1 MRLGIALIL
10 AAMFGPLVVAPA
22 RGATVEYSLTISRQ
36 AVTLDGVTAD
46 AMTINGGIPGPVL
59 TFNEGDHARIH
70 VRNEMSV
77 PTSIHW
83 HGILLPPGMDGVP
96 NISFPAIAP
105 GTTFTYEFD
114 IRQKGTYWY
123 HSHSALQEQRGVYG
137 AIVIHPRQ
145 QQHRYESVVLFSDW
159 THEDPHAVL
168 RTLKRGSEWYAVAKG
183 KGQSLF
189 GAARVGRLGDFFTR
203 ELQRMPPM
211 DIADVAYDRFLAN
224 GQPATLIPEAAGHR
238 YRLRLVNGSA
248 TSFFYVESATGT
260 MTIVAA
266 DGQDVQPVSVARLL
280 IGVAETYDVLVDVPQ
295 LGAYE
300 LRATAHDGSAYAS
313 VWLGRGEHHAATAV
327 ADPDVYRAMGGLS
340 FAKIFAWTPSGS
352 MGMPDRAVLRGAFDA
367 PGMAGMAGMGEMD
380 TMSAMGMSQNRTG
393 MDADATMS
401 ANEMKKGPMEMPAMA
416 MLSATK
422 DHAQPASAAGR
433 IGNRFAGNY
442 YPMAADVSSAATLAV
457 DGMSAQRPAP
467 PYKKLQAPQ
476 STAFAIDRPHRDIR
490 LTLDGDMQR
499 YVWLLNNRPLSAGDD
514 IRIRQGEVVRFMMVN
529 RTMMYHPM
537 HLHGHFFRVINGQG
551 DRSPLKHTVIVEP
564 MSTTVIE
571 FDANEVGDWFFHCHL
586 LYHMESGMARMVHYE
601 NFALPENLQ
610 GLRQRLYH
618 DPWYAWADVD
628 VLSQMTEG
636 NLTLTNTFN
645 TLTADWEVGWGK
657 EGETEWEGEV
667 LYRRYINRFLSLLA
681 GANLSGYNDTLDKT
695 RGVAGAEYLL
705 PMNLTTR
712 LWLDSDGGGRVL
724 FDKELELTPRLSAFG
739 EAEYDSREKWS
750 GQTGLSYLV
759 TKALSAKVQW
769 HSDHGW
775 GGGVQMRF

>member
-22 RGATVEYSLTISRQ
+22 RGATVEYPLTISRQ
-36 AVTLDGVTAD
+36 TVTLDGVTAD
-46 AMTINGGIPGPVL
+46 AMTVNGGIPGPVL

-401 ANEMKKGPMEMPAMA
+401 AKEMKKGPMEMPAMA

>member
-46 AMTINGGIPGPVL
+46 AMTVNGGIPGPVL

-313 VWLGRGEHHAATAV
+313 VWLGRGEHHAAAAV

-380 TMSAMGMSQNRTG
+380 TMPAMGMSQNRTG

-457 DGMSAQRPAP
+457 DGISAQRPAP

-657 EGETEWEGEV
+657 VGETEWEGEV

>member
-46 AMTINGGIPGPVL
+46 AMTVNGGIPGPVL

-123 HSHSALQEQRGVYG
+123 HSHSALQDQRGVYG

-313 VWLGRGEHHAATAV
+313 VWLGRGEHHAAAAV

>member
-46 AMTINGGIPGPVL
+46 AMTVNGGIPGPVL

-313 VWLGRGEHHAATAV
+313 VWLGRGEHHAAAAV

-657 EGETEWEGEV
+657 VGETEWEGEV